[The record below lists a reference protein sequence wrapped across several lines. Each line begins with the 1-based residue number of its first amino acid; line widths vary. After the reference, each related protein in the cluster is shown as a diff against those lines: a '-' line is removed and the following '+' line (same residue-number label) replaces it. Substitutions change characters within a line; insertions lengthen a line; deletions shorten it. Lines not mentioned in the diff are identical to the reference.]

1 MNKNH
6 YKMRPHFSF
15 IKYLIVSACFL
26 FIFTF
31 SASALENGLAR
42 TPPMGWDSWNKF
54 ALNIN
59 ETIIKKVADSIVAKG
74 LKDVGYTYVIID
86 DGWSAG
92 RDKNGILLAD
102 KSKFPSGMKALADY
116 VHSKGLK
123 LGMYTDVGNKTCGG
137 YEGSLNYEKLDA
149 TTFAGWGVDY
159 LKEDWCNTTGLDA
172 QTQYKIMS
180 DALVATGRPI
190 LFSLCEW
197 GLSSPWQWAKNV
209 GNIWRATADIADCW
223 DCTAGNLLGWTVILE
238 QSVNLSPYAGPGHW
252 NDPDMLEVGNS
263 GLTLTESRSHFSMW
277 CMLAAPLIAGND
289 ITTMNNS
296 IKNILTAPEIVAIDQ
311 DSLGVQATRIRNA
324 NGLQVWQKPLK
335 DGSIAVSLLNLSATD
350 NSMLVT
356 WNDLG
361 LQAGNATVRDL
372 WNRTDLGV
380 YKDTFKI
387 TVPSHGVVMVKI
399 NGQKQAV
406 SKLTLN
412 TTNLTINKGNS
423 VGLTATVIPVK
434 TILMCSSSDPTIAG
448 VSVTGANKYS
458 ITGYNTGSCVIN
470 VITAGIPDTVKCQVQ
485 VVASNLPASW
495 KFNDIN
501 ESVGSAVYKSGSFTV
516 KGAGTDIWGQSD
528 QFAFVNVDTLH
539 SQSLSA
545 RVTSQTNTDQWAK
558 AGIMFR
564 ETANAGSSY
573 VMLVTT
579 PGNGLHLQYRDGTG
593 SDCTDISYGNYTL
606 PVFLKLDKTD
616 SSFVAYKSTN
626 GSKWTTLG
634 SYKNKTF
641 SEKYKLG
648 LLVNGHS
655 GLNLGQAVFDS
666 VKISIPGSIVS
677 SIEPVNEIGNVVS
690 VFPNPIN
697 DDVMNVRINNYSSNS
712 KVKLSFMNLEGR
724 VLFSKNNCPQ
734 SFSINL
740 KDYPSGMYII
750 STVINNVT
758 YKNKIIK
765 N

>member
-1 MNKNH
+1 MKNKFYN
-6 YKMRPHFSF
+6 MRPDLSYL
-15 IKYLIVSACFL
+15 KYLIITTCFL
-26 FIFTF
+26 FVLTV
-31 SASALENGLAR
+31 SASASDNGLAR
-42 TPPMGWDSWNKF
+42 TPPMGWNSWNKF

-74 LKDVGYTYVIID
+74 LKDAGYTYVIID

-123 LGMYTDVGNKTCGG
+123 LGMYTDVGDKTCGG
-137 YEGSLNYEKLDA
+137 YAGSLNYEKLDA

-180 DALVATGRPI
+180 DALIASGRPI

-197 GLSSPWQWAKNV
+197 GLSSPWQWAKGV
-209 GNIWRATADIADCW
+209 GNMWRATADIADCW

-263 GLTLTESRSHFSMW
+263 GLTLNESRSHFSMW

-289 ITTMNNS
+289 ITTMDNS
-296 IKNILTAPEIVAIDQ
+296 IKDILTAPEIVAIDQ

-324 NGLQVWQKPLK
+324 GSLQVWQKPLK

-356 WNDLG
+356 WNDIG
-361 LQAGNATVRDL
+361 LVAGNATVRDL
-372 WNRTDLGV
+372 WSRTDLGI

-387 TVPSHGVVMVKI
+387 TVPTHGVVMVKI
-399 NGQKQAV
+399 NGLKQNV
-406 SKLTLN
+406 SKLSLN
-412 TTNLTINKGNS
+412 NTNLTINKGNS
-423 VGLTATVIPVK
+423 VIIAATVIPVR
-434 TILMCSSSDPTIAG
+434 TILMCSSSDPTIADIT
-448 VSVTGANKYS
+448 VTGTNKYS
-458 ITGYNTGSCVIN
+458 ITGYNTGNCVIN
-470 VITAGIPDTVKCQVQ
+470 VITAGISDTVKCQVQ
-485 VVASNLPASW
+485 VVPGNLPASW
-495 KFNDIN
+495 TFNDIN
-501 ESVGSAVYKSGSFTV
+501 ESVGSAVFQNGSFTV
-516 KGAGTDIWGQSD
+516 KGAGTDIWNQSD
-528 QFAFVNVDTLH
+528 QFAFLNVDTIN

-545 RVTSQTNTDQWAK
+545 RVTSQTNTDPWAK
-558 AGIMFR
+558 AGLMFR
-564 ETANAGSSY
+564 ETANAGSSF
-573 VMLVTT
+573 VMLIAT

-593 SDCTDISYGNYTL
+593 NGCTDVSYGNFTL

-616 SSFVAYKSTN
+616 SSFVASKSTD

-634 SYKNKTF
+634 SYMNKTF

-648 LLVNGHS
+648 LLVNGHNA
-655 GLNLGQAVFDS
+655 LNVGQAVFDS
-666 VKISIPGSIVS
+666 IKISIPGSTVS
-677 SIEPVNEIGNVVS
+677 SIESVNEIGNAVS

-697 DDVMNVRINNYSSNS
+697 DDVMNVLINNYSSTN
-712 KVKLSFMNLEGR
+712 KVELSFMNLEGR

-750 STVINNVT
+750 YTVINNIT

>member
-1 MNKNH
+1 
-6 YKMRPHFSF
+6 MRPDLSYL
-15 IKYLIVSACFL
+15 KYLIITTCFL
-26 FIFTF
+26 FVLTV
-31 SASALENGLAR
+31 SASASDNGLAR
-42 TPPMGWDSWNKF
+42 TPPMGWNSWNKF

-74 LKDVGYTYVIID
+74 LKDAGYTYVIID

-123 LGMYTDVGNKTCGG
+123 LGMYTDVGDKTCGG
-137 YEGSLNYEKLDA
+137 YAGSLNYEKLDA

-180 DALVATGRPI
+180 DALIASGRPI

-197 GLSSPWQWAKNV
+197 GLSSPWQWAKGV
-209 GNIWRATADIADCW
+209 GNMWRATADIADCW

-263 GLTLTESRSHFSMW
+263 GLTLNESRSHFSMW

-289 ITTMNNS
+289 ITTMDNS
-296 IKNILTAPEIVAIDQ
+296 IKDILTAPEIVAIDQ

-324 NGLQVWQKPLK
+324 GSLQVWQKPLK

-356 WNDLG
+356 WNDIG
-361 LQAGNATVRDL
+361 LVAGNATVRDL
-372 WNRTDLGV
+372 WSRTDLGI

-387 TVPSHGVVMVKI
+387 TVPTHGVVMVKI
-399 NGQKQAV
+399 NGLKQTI
-406 SKLTLN
+406 SKLSLN
-412 TTNLTINKGNS
+412 NTNLTINKGNS
-423 VGLTATVIPVK
+423 VIIAATVIPVR
-434 TILMCSSSDPTIAG
+434 TILMCSSSDPTIADIT
-448 VSVTGANKYS
+448 VTGTNKYS
-458 ITGYNTGSCVIN
+458 ITGYNTGNCVIN
-470 VITAGIPDTVKCQVQ
+470 VITAGISDTVKCQVQ
-485 VVASNLPASW
+485 VVPGNLPASW
-495 KFNDIN
+495 TFNDIN
-501 ESVGSAVYKSGSFTV
+501 ESVGSAVFQNGSFTV
-516 KGAGTDIWGQSD
+516 KGAGTDIWNQSD
-528 QFAFVNVDTLH
+528 QFAFLNVDTIN

-545 RVTSQTNTDQWAK
+545 RVTSQTNTDPWAK
-558 AGIMFR
+558 AGLMFR
-564 ETANAGSSY
+564 ETANAGSSF
-573 VMLVTT
+573 VMLIAT

-593 SDCTDISYGNYTL
+593 NGCTDVSYGNFTL

-616 SSFVAYKSTN
+616 SSFVASKSTD

-634 SYKNKTF
+634 SYMNKTF

-648 LLVNGHS
+648 LLVNGHNA
-655 GLNLGQAVFDS
+655 LNVGQAVFDS
-666 VKISIPGSIVS
+666 IKISIPGSTVS
-677 SIEPVNEIGNVVS
+677 SIESVNEIGNAVS

-697 DDVMNVRINNYSSNS
+697 DDVMNVLINNYSSTN
-712 KVKLSFMNLEGR
+712 KVELSFMNLEGR

-750 STVINNVT
+750 YTVINNIT

>member
-1 MNKNH
+1 
-6 YKMRPHFSF
+6 MRPDLSYL
-15 IKYLIVSACFL
+15 KYLIITTCFL
-26 FIFTF
+26 FVLTV
-31 SASALENGLAR
+31 SASASDNGLAR
-42 TPPMGWDSWNKF
+42 TPPMGWNSWNKF

-74 LKDVGYTYVIID
+74 LKDAGYTYVIID

-123 LGMYTDVGNKTCGG
+123 LGMYTDVGDKTCGG
-137 YEGSLNYEKLDA
+137 YAGSLNYEKLDA

-180 DALVATGRPI
+180 DALIASGRPI

-197 GLSSPWQWAKNV
+197 GLSSPWQWAKGV
-209 GNIWRATADIADCW
+209 GNMWRATADIADCW

-263 GLTLTESRSHFSMW
+263 GLTLNESRSHFSMW

-289 ITTMNNS
+289 ITTMDNS
-296 IKNILTAPEIVAIDQ
+296 IKDILTAPEIVAIDQ

-324 NGLQVWQKPLK
+324 GSLQVWQKPLK

-356 WNDLG
+356 WNDIG
-361 LQAGNATVRDL
+361 LVAGNATVRDL
-372 WNRTDLGV
+372 WSRTDLGI

-387 TVPSHGVVMVKI
+387 TVPTHGVVMVKI
-399 NGQKQAV
+399 NGLKQNV
-406 SKLTLN
+406 SKLSLN
-412 TTNLTINKGNS
+412 NTNLTINKGNS
-423 VGLTATVIPVK
+423 VIIAATVIPVR
-434 TILMCSSSDPTIAG
+434 TILMCSSSDPTIADIT
-448 VSVTGANKYS
+448 VTGTNKYS
-458 ITGYNTGSCVIN
+458 ITGYNTGNCVIN
-470 VITAGIPDTVKCQVQ
+470 VITAGISDTVKCQVQ
-485 VVASNLPASW
+485 VVPGNLPASW
-495 KFNDIN
+495 TFNDIN
-501 ESVGSAVYKSGSFTV
+501 ESVGSAVFQNGSFTV
-516 KGAGTDIWGQSD
+516 KGAGTDIWNQSD
-528 QFAFVNVDTLH
+528 QFAFLNVDTIN

-545 RVTSQTNTDQWAK
+545 RVTSQTNTDPWAK
-558 AGIMFR
+558 AGLMFR
-564 ETANAGSSY
+564 ETANAGSSF
-573 VMLVTT
+573 VMLIAT

-593 SDCTDISYGNYTL
+593 NGCTDVSYGNFTL

-616 SSFVAYKSTN
+616 SSFVASKSTD

-634 SYKNKTF
+634 SYMNKTF

-648 LLVNGHS
+648 LLVNGHNA
-655 GLNLGQAVFDS
+655 LNVGQAVFDS
-666 VKISIPGSIVS
+666 IKISIPGSTVS
-677 SIEPVNEIGNVVS
+677 SIESVNEIGNAVS

-697 DDVMNVRINNYSSNS
+697 DDVMNVLINNYSSTN
-712 KVKLSFMNLEGR
+712 KVELSFMNLEGR

-750 STVINNVT
+750 YTVINNIT

>member
-1 MNKNH
+1 MKNKFYN
-6 YKMRPHFSF
+6 MRPDLSYL
-15 IKYLIVSACFL
+15 KYLIITTCFL
-26 FIFTF
+26 FVLTV
-31 SASALENGLAR
+31 SASASDNGLAR
-42 TPPMGWDSWNKF
+42 TPPMGWNSWNKF

-74 LKDVGYTYVIID
+74 LKDAGYTYVIID

-123 LGMYTDVGNKTCGG
+123 LGMYTDVGDKTCGG
-137 YEGSLNYEKLDA
+137 YAGSLNYEKLDA

-180 DALVATGRPI
+180 DALIASGRPI

-197 GLSSPWQWAKNV
+197 GLSSPWQWAKGV
-209 GNIWRATADIADCW
+209 GNMWRATADIADCW

-263 GLTLTESRSHFSMW
+263 GLTLNESRSHFSMW

-289 ITTMNNS
+289 ITTMDNS
-296 IKNILTAPEIVAIDQ
+296 IKDILTAPEIVAIDQ
-311 DSLGVQATRIRNA
+311 DSLGVQATMIRNA
-324 NGLQVWQKPLK
+324 GSLQVWQKPLK

-356 WNDLG
+356 WNDIG
-361 LQAGNATVRDL
+361 LVAGNATVRDL
-372 WNRTDLGV
+372 WSRTDLGI

-387 TVPSHGVVMVKI
+387 TVPTHGVVMVKI
-399 NGQKQAV
+399 NGLKQNV
-406 SKLTLN
+406 SKLSLN
-412 TTNLTINKGNS
+412 NTNLTINKGNS
-423 VGLTATVIPVK
+423 VIIAATVIPVR
-434 TILMCSSSDPTIAG
+434 TILMCSSSDPTIADIT
-448 VSVTGANKYS
+448 VTGTNKYS
-458 ITGYNTGSCVIN
+458 ITGYNTGNCVIN
-470 VITAGIPDTVKCQVQ
+470 VITAGISDTVKCQVQ
-485 VVASNLPASW
+485 VVPGNLPASW
-495 KFNDIN
+495 TFNDIN
-501 ESVGSAVYKSGSFTV
+501 ESVGSAVFQNGSFTV
-516 KGAGTDIWGQSD
+516 KGAGTDIWNQSD
-528 QFAFVNVDTLH
+528 QFAFLNVDTIN

-545 RVTSQTNTDQWAK
+545 RVTSQTNTDPWAK
-558 AGIMFR
+558 AGLMFR
-564 ETANAGSSY
+564 ETANAGSSF
-573 VMLVTT
+573 VMLIAT

-593 SDCTDISYGNYTL
+593 NGCTDVSYGNFTL

-616 SSFVAYKSTN
+616 SSFVASKSTD
-626 GSKWTTLG
+626 GCKWTTLG
-634 SYKNKTF
+634 SYMNKTF

-648 LLVNGHS
+648 LLVNGHNA
-655 GLNLGQAVFDS
+655 LNVGQAVFNS
-666 VKISIPGSIVS
+666 IKISIPGSTVS
-677 SIEPVNEIGNVVS
+677 SIESVNEIGNAVS

-697 DDVMNVRINNYSSNS
+697 DDVMNVLINNYSSTN
-712 KVKLSFMNLEGR
+712 KVELSFMNLEGR

-750 STVINNVT
+750 YTVINNIT

>member
-1 MNKNH
+1 
-6 YKMRPHFSF
+6 MRPDLSYL
-15 IKYLIVSACFL
+15 KYLIITTCFL
-26 FIFTF
+26 FVLTV
-31 SASALENGLAR
+31 SASASDNGLAR
-42 TPPMGWDSWNKF
+42 TPPMGWNSWNKF

-74 LKDVGYTYVIID
+74 LKDAGYTYVIID

-123 LGMYTDVGNKTCGG
+123 LGMYTDVGDKTCGG
-137 YEGSLNYEKLDA
+137 YAGSLNYEKLDA

-180 DALVATGRPI
+180 DALIASGRPI

-197 GLSSPWQWAKNV
+197 GLSSPWQWAKGV
-209 GNIWRATADIADCW
+209 GNMWRATADIADCW

-263 GLTLTESRSHFSMW
+263 GLTLNESRSHFSMW

-289 ITTMNNS
+289 ITTMDNS
-296 IKNILTAPEIVAIDQ
+296 IKDILTAPEIVAIDQ

-324 NGLQVWQKPLK
+324 GSLQVWQKPLK

-356 WNDLG
+356 WNDIG
-361 LQAGNATVRDL
+361 LVAGNATVRDL
-372 WNRTDLGV
+372 WSRTDLGI

-387 TVPSHGVVMVKI
+387 TVPTHGVVMVKI
-399 NGQKQAV
+399 NGLKQTI
-406 SKLTLN
+406 SKLSLN
-412 TTNLTINKGNS
+412 NTNLTINKGNS
-423 VGLTATVIPVK
+423 VIIAATVIPVR
-434 TILMCSSSDPTIAG
+434 TILMCSSSDPTIAD
-448 VSVTGANKYS
+448 VTVTGTNKYS
-458 ITGYNTGSCVIN
+458 ITGYNTGNCVIN
-470 VITAGIPDTVKCQVQ
+470 VITAGISDTVKCQVQ
-485 VVASNLPASW
+485 VVPGNLPASW
-495 KFNDIN
+495 TFNDIN
-501 ESVGSAVYKSGSFTV
+501 ESVGSAVFQNGSFTV
-516 KGAGTDIWGQSD
+516 KGAGTDIWNQSD
-528 QFAFVNVDTLH
+528 QFAFLNVDTIN

-545 RVTSQTNTDQWAK
+545 RVTSQTNTDPWAK
-558 AGIMFR
+558 AGLMFR
-564 ETANAGSSY
+564 ETANAGSSF
-573 VMLVTT
+573 VMLIAT

-593 SDCTDISYGNYTL
+593 NGCTDVSYGNFTL

-616 SSFVAYKSTN
+616 SSFVASKSTD

-634 SYKNKTF
+634 SYMNKTF

-648 LLVNGHS
+648 LLVNGHNA
-655 GLNLGQAVFDS
+655 LNVGQAVFDS
-666 VKISIPGSIVS
+666 IKISIPGSTVS
-677 SIEPVNEIGNVVS
+677 SIESVNEIGNAVS

-697 DDVMNVRINNYSSNS
+697 DDVMNVLINNYSSTN
-712 KVKLSFMNLEGR
+712 KVELSFMNLEGR

-750 STVINNVT
+750 YTVINNIT